1 MKSNA
6 IRVMV
11 IFSVFFLFYAACGS
25 NQDEAIKEAKDARQK
40 AETELQNVKE
50 QRAQAEEII
59 QNKLNTGARL
69 DSRFEGY
76 ATSDNDTGSMSESE
90 TEEGTLKGV
99 VAVWGSKP
107 GTVGSSEGMT
117 VTLSGE
123 YDSYYGTVDSDNR
136 YSITAP
142 PGEYTLTINE
152 PGYKYFE
159 KKVTVVSGGER
170 LVPPIGLQNN

>member
-6 IRVMV
+6 FLVVML
-11 IFSVFFLFYAACGS
+11 FAVFFLFYTACDS
-25 NQDEAIKEAKDARQK
+25 RQDETIEEIIESGQK
-40 AETELQNVKE
+40 AEAELQKVKE
-50 QRAQAEEII
+50 QREQAEEII
-59 QNKLNTGARL
+59 QEKFNTMAKL

-76 ATSDNDTGSMSESE
+76 ATSDDDSDTMGEPE

-107 GTVGSSEGMT
+107 GTAGSSEGMS
-117 VTLSGE
+117 VILEGE
-123 YDSYYGTVDSDNR
+123 DDSYYGTVDADNW

-159 KKVTVVSGGER
+159 KKITVVSGRER
-170 LVPPIGLQNN
+170 LVPPISLQNN

>member
-6 IRVMV
+6 FSAIV
-11 IFSVFFLFYAACGS
+11 IFVGFFLFYAACDS
-25 NQDEAIKEAKDARQK
+25 RQDDAMKAAEEARQE

-50 QRAQAEEII
+50 QRNQAEEII
-59 QNKLNTGARL
+59 QDKLNAGARF

-76 ATSDNDTGSMSESE
+76 ATSDNNTNTMGEPE
-90 TEEGTLKGV
+90 TAEGTLKGV

-117 VTLSGE
+117 VILEGE
-123 YDSYYGTVDSDNR
+123 YDSYYGSVDSDNW

-159 KKVTVVSGGER
+159 KKVAVVSGRER